1 LLRYRSDPLKQ
12 TIGLI
17 GQPIYVRHHSSEV
30 RVELLIS
37 PNHV

>member
-1 LLRYRSDPLKQ
+1 
-12 TIGLI
+12 LI

-37 PNHV
+37 PHHVCDMISHIEISS